1 MSFIAISSATS
12 FIAHAAK
19 WVGYIAAAGILLHLP
34 SQVSRWRAVHRLYG
48 RIPWSLTWQIGVYSR
63 KNKMLRLQLGIL
75 TVMALTLLVPLI
87 INFVGADLLGIL
99 RPFDAFARSYRIP
112 ALLIFAWQLD
122 RVIGFLLPPAGLLL
136 GTAKSV
142 NVHLVAVLNQSLR
155 DYRIMALLDLKEH
168 IFPLFVST
176 VMFNNLRTANGHEW
190 RTVVHHL
197 MDVVP
202 LIILDTAV
210 RTEYVDAERDRIE
223 RLGYENKV
231 VSFSTTDY
239 GYDINA
245 LESGIGAVVDA
256 AQLLGGEMVPRI
268 LTGLQ
273 QPTDIARRWRAQQDY
288 NAMIR
293 SVPRPVRFN
302 SDINA
307 MLIKAHFILAWTME
321 NYLRDCK
328 QTVQG
333 EPSAWLL
340 EDIPSAVTPAE
351 DEAYLRQARGL
362 DEVRG
367 IAFSALDLA
376 LQTPG
381 PRQTFNIANAHNKIG
396 KCARFSRDWE
406 TALDHLD
413 KAIAMLSP
421 MCEDGNSLPEHLR
434 QAQQELADAYFLRGE
449 VQMARYRQTAA
460 DSARESAAS
469 DFHTSILI
477 DDQLGQDSSDTASR
491 LRSLEGET

>member
-1 MSFIAISSATS
+1 M
-12 FIAHAAK
+12 AHAAK

-256 AQLLGGEMVPRI
+256 AQLLGGEMVPGFS
-268 LTGLQ
+268 L
-273 QPTDIARRWRAQQDY
+273 
-288 NAMIR
+288 
-293 SVPRPVRFN
+293 
-302 SDINA
+302 
-307 MLIKAHFILAWTME
+307 
-321 NYLRDCK
+321 
-328 QTVQG
+328 
-333 EPSAWLL
+333 
-340 EDIPSAVTPAE
+340 
-351 DEAYLRQARGL
+351 
-362 DEVRG
+362 
-367 IAFSALDLA
+367 AFSSPRISLGDGERSRTT
-376 LQTPG
+376 TP
-381 PRQTFNIANAHNKIG
+381 
-396 KCARFSRDWE
+396 
-406 TALDHLD
+406 
-413 KAIAMLSP
+413 
-421 MCEDGNSLPEHLR
+421 
-434 QAQQELADAYFLRGE
+434 
-449 VQMARYRQTAA
+449 
-460 DSARESAAS
+460 
-469 DFHTSILI
+469 
-477 DDQLGQDSSDTASR
+477 
-491 LRSLEGET
+491 